1 MKRILAI
8 VTAVMLVCMLAGC
21 GVGPKEASPDL
32 AGGNA
37 VSGEEK
43 APDGKED
50 SSNASGSGGSGSTGK
65 ADFNNWPDLF
75 KEYQVRF
82 LDNTTAFSED
92 EETGLLM
99 LTLLAG
105 DIDLAF
111 TNAFFG
117 PDAETGTAM
126 AFEMFGGENITY
138 SESGD
143 TAVVE
148 ADFDG
153 TREKYEVQYA
163 GGNTAVMKQYMD
175 GELISE
181 LSLCVT
187 DEYAAKMYKCYTPDA
202 EQTVCA
208 IVNPKG
214 DIWLG
219 VDQTVLDGTLY
230 QNAAAAADTTFAT
243 SLPESHTYIDG
254 KYTGG

>member
-1 MKRILAI
+1 MKKILAI
-8 VTAVMLVCMLAGC
+8 VMAMILACMLAGC
-21 GVGPKEASPDL
+21 GAGPEEASPDL

-43 APDGKED
+43 SPDGKED
-50 SSNASGSGGSGSTGK
+50 SSNASDSGGSGSTGK
-65 ADFNNWPDLF
+65 TDFNNWPDLF

-92 EETGLLM
+92 EETDLLM
-99 LTLLAG
+99 LTLMAG
-105 DIDLAF
+105 DIEIAF
-111 TNAFFG
+111 TSAFFG

-126 AFEMFGGENITY
+126 VFEMFGGENITY

-143 TAVVE
+143 TAAAE

-153 TREKYEVQYA
+153 TREKYEVQYD

-187 DEYAAKMYKCYTPDA
+187 KEYAAKMYKRYTPDA

-219 VDQTVLDGTLY
+219 VDQAVLDGTLY
-230 QNAAAAADTTFAT
+230 QNAAAAADTKFAT
-243 SLPESHTYIDG
+243 NLPETHTYIDG
-254 KYTGG
+254 EYSG